1 MAHKVNIIMYHY
13 VRNLCQC
20 RYPGIKV
27 LSVSRFR
34 QHLKALTNLG
44 EIIVGSDIVA
54 ASKGK
59 IDLPDRAFWLTFDD
73 GYSDHYENVF
83 PLLD

>member
-13 VRNLCQC
+13 VRNRRQS
-20 RYPGIKV
+20 RYPGIKSF
-27 LSVSRFR
+27 SVSGFR

-54 ASKGK
+54 ASKVK
-59 IDLPDRAFWLTFDD
+59 
-73 GYSDHYENVF
+73 
-83 PLLD
+83 